1 MRRRVERR
9 IEAYHDGAVSR
20 SGRERVERLLRGD
33 LAGGRHL
40 QKTAALGGMIRE
52 AWTEGP
58 RAPTPEQLI
67 AALRPAMTR
76 IDAERAAATLS
87 ERILEQLASWA
98 RPAATAAVAAAAVV
112 ALFLLLPSS
121 TPQRAGSSTGA
132 GLATTSLTPSPAS
145 LTSSRG
151 VETVAFTLQMPAV
164 FEDGVALNVGVPQ
177 AIYDLA
183 QGETPLMLFEADDGA
198 TVIWLLAEA
207 TRPGDLPAGGGW
219 G

>member
-1 MRRRVERR
+1 MRRRAERR
-9 IEAYHDGAVSR
+9 IEAYHDGGLSR
-20 SGRERVERLLRGD
+20 SGRERVERLLRRD

-40 QKTAALGGMIRE
+40 QKTAALGEMIRE

-58 RAPTPEQLI
+58 SAPTPEHLI
-67 AALRPAMTR
+67 AALRPAMAR
-76 IDAERAAATLS
+76 VDAERAAATLA
-87 ERILEQLASWA
+87 ERILEQLVSWA
-98 RPAATAAVAAAAVV
+98 RPAATAAVAGAAVV
-112 ALFLLLPSS
+112 ALFLLLPS

-145 LTSSRG
+145 LIPSPG
-151 VETVAFTLQMPAV
+151 LETVAFTQQMPAV
-164 FEDGVALNVGVPQ
+164 FKDGVALNVGVPK

>member
-1 MRRRVERR
+1 
-9 IEAYHDGAVSR
+9 
-20 SGRERVERLLRGD
+20 
-33 LAGGRHL
+33 
-40 QKTAALGGMIRE
+40 MIRE

-58 RAPTPEQLI
+58 PAPTPEHLI

-76 IDAERAAATLS
+76 VDAERAAASLS
-87 ERILEQLASWA
+87 ERILEQFVSWA
-98 RPAATAAVAAAAVV
+98 RPAATAAVAGAAVV
-112 ALFLLLPSS
+112 ALFLLLPS

-132 GLATTSLTPSPAS
+132 GLATTSLTPSPG
-145 LTSSRG
+145 L
-151 VETVAFTLQMPAV
+151 ETVAFTQQMPAV
-164 FEDGVALNVGVPQ
+164 FKDGVALNVGVPQ

-183 QGETPLMLFEADDGA
+183 QGDTPLMLFEADDGA

>member
-1 MRRRVERR
+1 MRRRAERR
-9 IEAYHDGAVSR
+9 IEAYHDGGLSR
-20 SGRERVERLLRGD
+20 SGRERVERLLRRD

-40 QKTAALGGMIRE
+40 QKTAALGEMIRE

-58 RAPTPEQLI
+58 SAPTPEHLI
-67 AALRPAMTR
+67 GALRPAMAR
-76 IDAERAAATLS
+76 VDAERAAATLA
-87 ERILEQLASWA
+87 ERILEQLVSWA
-98 RPAATAAVAAAAVV
+98 RPAATAAVAGAAVV
-112 ALFLLLPSS
+112 ALFLLLPS

-132 GLATTSLTPSPAS
+132 GLATTSLTPSPG
-145 LTSSRG
+145 L
-151 VETVAFTLQMPAV
+151 ETVAFTQQMPAV
-164 FEDGVALNVGVPQ
+164 FKDGVALNVGVPQ

>member
-1 MRRRVERR
+1 MRRRIDRR
-9 IEAYHDGAVSR
+9 IEAYHDGALSR
-20 SGRERVERLLRGD
+20 SAREKVERLLRKD

-58 RAPTPEQLI
+58 PAPTPEHLI

-76 IDAERAAATLS
+76 LDAERAAASLS
-87 ERILEQLASWA
+87 ERILEQLVSWA
-98 RPAATAAVAAAAVV
+98 RPAATAAVAGAAAV

-121 TPQRAGSSTGA
+121 MPLRPASSTGA
-132 GLATTSLTPSPAS
+132 GLAATSRTPAPTSLTPSP
-145 LTSSRG
+145 G
-151 VETVAFTLQMPAV
+151 VETVALMQQMPAL
-164 FEDGVALNVGVPQ
+164 FENGVALNVGFPQ

-198 TVIWLLAEA
+198 TVIWLLAET

>member
-1 MRRRVERR
+1 MRRRIDRR
-9 IEAYHDGAVSR
+9 IEAYHDGALSR
-20 SGRERVERLLRGD
+20 SGRERVERLLRRD

-58 RAPTPEQLI
+58 PAPTPEHLI

-76 IDAERAAATLS
+76 LDAERAAASLS
-87 ERILEQLASWA
+87 ERILEQLVSWA
-98 RPAATAAVAAAAVV
+98 RPAATAAVAGAAAV

-121 TPQRAGSSTGA
+121 TPQRPGLSTGA
-132 GLATTSLTPSPAS
+132 GLATSRTPAPASRTPSP
-145 LTSSRG
+145 
-151 VETVAFTLQMPAV
+151 VETVALIQQMPAL
-164 FEDGVALNVGVPQ
+164 FENGVALNVGVPQ